1 MGIGAWWHW
10 LVVLL
15 IVVLVFGTKK
25 LRNLGGD
32 VGGAVKD
39 FKDAMNAG
47 KNGTDVTSKQSVTS
61 VDSMLIDAK
70 ALEVP
75 EEKPAPKKRAPAK
88 KPAAAKVTASKS
100 SATKT
105 VAKPKA
111 TVKKAT
117 AKPKA
122 TATKKSNAE

>member
-47 KNGTDVTSKQSVTS
+47 KSGADELPATTPVKAE
-61 VDSMLIDAK
+61 LIEAK
-70 ALEVP
+70 VIEVP
-75 EEKPAPKKRAPAK
+75 AEKPAPKKRAPAK
-88 KPAAAKVTASKS
+88 KVVKAKAVPAKAA
-100 SATKT
+100 
-105 VAKPKA
+105 AKPKA
-111 TVKKAT
+111 AAEKKTA

-122 TATKKSNAE
+122 AAAKKSSAE